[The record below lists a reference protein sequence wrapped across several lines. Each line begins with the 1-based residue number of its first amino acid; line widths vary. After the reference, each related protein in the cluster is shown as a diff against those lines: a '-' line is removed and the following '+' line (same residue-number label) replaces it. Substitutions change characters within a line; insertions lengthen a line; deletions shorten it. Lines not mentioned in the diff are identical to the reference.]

1 MKGLLAGLVLF
12 ATAAPAAA
20 DVSIVNNHAKKT
32 VDCRKHKAIN
42 IVGNHAKIT
51 LKGVC
56 DKVMIA
62 GNHAKVTGSATV
74 FYLAGNHNVVN
85 AVATDDITAPGNHN
99 TVIWARGLSVDEPS
113 VSAPGNE
120 NKISKKE

>member
-1 MKGLLAGLVLF
+1 MKGLLASLVLL
-12 ATAAPAAA
+12 ATASPAAA
-20 DVSIVNNHAKKT
+20 DVSIVSNHAKKT
-32 VDCRKHKAIN
+32 VDCRKHKSVN
-42 IVGNHAKIT
+42 IAGNHVKLT

-56 DKVMIA
+56 DKVLIA
-62 GNHAKVTGSATV
+62 GNHAKVTGSATT

-85 AVATDDITAPGNHN
+85 ADGTDDITVPGNHN

-120 NKISKKE
+120 NKVSRK